1 MAATELGKAYVQ
13 IMPSARGIS
22 GSITKELAPETEAA
36 GTKTGKGFAGKLAK
50 GLAAG
55 GAAIAS
61 RSASVISGIVQGAKG
76 VSEYGDTVD
85 KMSQKLGLS
94 SDAYQKWDYVLN
106 LAGTDMGSMTT
117 GLKTLTNKF
126 DDAKNGSA
134 GAQEMFSKLGISM
147 EDASKMSREDLFQAA
162 ITGLQGMEDTTERAA
177 LANDLFGK
185 SGQNLAPLFNQSAKA
200 TKEQMALAE
209 KYGMVMPEATVKAS
223 AAFQDSLTTMQGAST
238 GLKNRLLGEFLPSMT
253 KVTDGLGKL
262 FVGDLSGINDLSN
275 GVSGFASKV
284 GELAKK
290 LLPIVAK
297 TLSQIVTKAIAIAP
311 KLLASGGKMLMSI
324 ASGIQGAMPTLTSK
338 LPQLLSNALKAAT
351 KALPGVLDSGVQ
363 IIGSLITGVYKTLPK
378 LITSIATFI
387 QTNLPTV
394 ASHAGQLM
402 ITIGKALITNLP
414 AIAAALLKLSLAI
427 IKGVASIAV
436 KLVKSGLSMMKSL
449 ASGILRGVKSTVGG
463 VLKGIWNAVKKTATT
478 VFKQLQTVVTARMN
492 AIKKSI
498 TTVWKAVKTWLSK
511 TWTNIKSAAS
521 RVWTAIKNAVMRPIN
536 AAKSLLSGAW
546 SAIRSAASAAWT
558 KAKSTAST
566 VWNAIKNAI
575 YNPIKSAKS
584 SLSSVVGAI
593 KSALSNAWSNIK
605 SKASSTWNAIKNAIH
620 KPIMAAK
627 SKVNSVVHGIKNAM
641 GKLSSIKGKVS
652 GIFKSIKDKI
662 TSPISSAKDKISS
675 VISRIKSLFSGL
687 HLTIPKPKI
696 PKISVSGGKA
706 PFGIGGKGSLPSFHV
721 SWAASGGI
729 MNRPTLF
736 GGGEAGP
743 EAILPLDPF
752 WKRLDQMADN
762 IVSGVA
768 TVAAANAGGGGDIH
782 LDVYLYPSGPKM
794 MEQIVKAYDTGKRR
808 LG

>member
-1 MAATELGKAYVQ
+1 MSTELGKAYVQ
-13 IMPSARGIS
+13 IVPSAKGIS
-22 GSITKELAPETEAA
+22 GSITKELSPETEAA
-36 GTKTGKGFAGKLAK
+36 GQKTGKGFAGKLAK
-50 GLAAG
+50 GLAVG
-55 GAAIAS
+55 GAAIAAG
-61 RSASVISGIVQGAKG
+61 SAAALVGIVKGAKG
-76 VSEYGDTVD
+76 VSEYGDNVD

-126 DDAKNGSA
+126 DDAKNGSE

-162 ITGLQGMEDTTERAA
+162 INGLQGMEDTTERAA

-253 KVTDGLGKL
+253 KITDGLGKL
-262 FVGDLSGINDLSN
+262 FVGDMSGINDLSN
-275 GVSGFASKV
+275 GISGFAGKV

-575 YNPIKSAKS
+575 FNPIKSAKS

>member
-1 MAATELGKAYVQ
+1 MSTELGKAYVQ
-13 IMPSARGIS
+13 IVPSAKGIS
-22 GSITKELAPETEAA
+22 GSITKELSPETEAA
-36 GTKTGKGFAGKLAK
+36 GQKTGKGFAGKLAK
-50 GLAAG
+50 GLAVG
-55 GAAIAS
+55 GAAIAAG
-61 RSASVISGIVQGAKG
+61 SAAALVGIVKGAKD
-76 VSEYGDTVD
+76 VSEYGDNVD

-126 DDAKNGSA
+126 DDAKNGSE

-297 TLSQIVTKAIAIAP
+297 TLSQIVTKAVEVAP
-311 KLLASGGKMLMSI
+311 KLLASGGKMLVSI
-324 ASGIQGAMPTLTSK
+324 ADGIKGAMPKFSSQF
-338 LPQLLSNALKAAT
+338 PQMLNNAVRSAT
-351 KALPGVLDSGVQ
+351 KALPGVLESGVQ
-363 IIGSLITGVYKTLPK
+363 IISSLVSGALKALPK
-378 LITSIATFI
+378 LTESIGTFI
-387 QTNLPTV
+387 QLNLPTI
-394 ASHAGQLM
+394 AAKAGKLM
-402 ITIGKALITNLP
+402 LSIGKALITNLP
-414 AIAAALLKLSLAI
+414 AIVAAMFKLHRTIISSIASLAI
-427 IKGVASIAV
+427 
-436 KLVKSGLSMMKSL
+436 KLIKSGLSMMKSL

-511 TWTNIKSAAS
+511 TWTSIKSAAS

>member
-1 MAATELGKAYVQ
+1 MSTELGKAYVQ
-13 IMPSARGIS
+13 IVPSAKGIS
-22 GSITKELAPETEAA
+22 GSITKELSPETEAA
-36 GTKTGKGFAGKLAK
+36 GQKTGKGFAGKLAK
-50 GLAAG
+50 GLAVG
-55 GAAIAS
+55 GAAIAAG
-61 RSASVISGIVQGAKG
+61 SAAALVGIVKGAKG
-76 VSEYGDTVD
+76 VSEYGDNVD

-126 DDAKNGSA
+126 DDAKNGSE

-253 KVTDGLGKL
+253 KITDGLGKL
-262 FVGDLSGINDLSN
+262 FVGDMSGINDLSN
-275 GVSGFASKV
+275 GISGFAGKV
-284 GELAKK
+284 GEMAKK

-492 AIKKSI
+492 ATKKSI

-511 TWTNIKSAAS
+511 TWTNIKSTAS
-521 RVWTAIKNAVMRPIN
+521 RVWTAVKNAVMRPIN

>member
-1 MAATELGKAYVQ
+1 MSTELGKAYVQ
-13 IMPSARGIS
+13 IVPSAKGIS
-22 GSITKELAPETEAA
+22 GSITSELSPETEAA
-36 GTKTGKGFAGKLAK
+36 GQKTGKGFAGKLAK
-50 GLAAG
+50 GLAVG
-55 GAAIAS
+55 GAAIAAG
-61 RSASVISGIVQGAKG
+61 SAAALVGIVKGAKG
-76 VSEYGDTVD
+76 VSEYGDNVD

-126 DDAKNGSA
+126 DDAKNGSE

-200 TKEQMALAE
+200 TKEQMDLAE

-297 TLSQIVTKAIAIAP
+297 TLSQIVTKAVEVAP
-311 KLLASGGKMLMSI
+311 KLLASGGKMLSSI
-324 ASGIQGAMPTLTSK
+324 ADGIKGAMPKFSSQF
-338 LPQLLSNALKAAT
+338 PQMLNNAVRSAT
-351 KALPGVLDSGVQ
+351 KALPGVLESGVQ
-363 IIGSLITGVYKTLPK
+363 IISSLVSGALKALPK
-378 LITSIATFI
+378 LTESIGTFI
-387 QTNLPTV
+387 QLNLPTI
-394 ASHAGQLM
+394 AAKAGKLM
-402 ITIGKALITNLP
+402 LSIGKALITNLP
-414 AIAAALLKLSLAI
+414 AIVAAMFKLHRTIINSIASLAI
-427 IKGVASIAV
+427 
-436 KLVKSGLSMMKSL
+436 KLIKSGLSMMKSL

-511 TWTNIKSAAS
+511 TWTNIKSTAS
-521 RVWTAIKNAVMRPIN
+521 RVWTAVKNAVMRPIN

>member
-1 MAATELGKAYVQ
+1 MSTELGKAYVQ
-13 IMPSARGIS
+13 IVPSAKGIS
-22 GSITKELAPETEAA
+22 GSITKELSPETEAA
-36 GTKTGKGFAGKLAK
+36 GQKTGKGFAGKLAK
-50 GLAAG
+50 GLAVG
-55 GAAIAS
+55 GAAIAA
-61 RSASVISGIVQGAKG
+61 RSADALVGIVKGAKG
-76 VSEYGDTVD
+76 VSEYGDNVD

-126 DDAKNGSA
+126 DDAKNGSE

-253 KVTDGLGKL
+253 KITDGLGKL
-262 FVGDLSGINDLSN
+262 FVGDMSGINDLSN
-275 GVSGFASKV
+275 GISGFAGKV

-414 AIAAALLKLSLAI
+414 AIAAALLKLSMAI

-492 AIKKSI
+492 ATKKSI

-511 TWTNIKSAAS
+511 TWTNIKSTAS
-521 RVWTAIKNAVMRPIN
+521 RVWTAVKNAVMRPIN

>member
-1 MAATELGKAYVQ
+1 MSTELGKAYVQ
-13 IMPSARGIS
+13 IVPSAKGIS
-22 GSITKELAPETEAA
+22 GSITKELSPETEAA
-36 GTKTGKGFAGKLAK
+36 GQKTGKGFAGKLAK
-50 GLAAG
+50 GLAVG
-55 GAAIAS
+55 GAAIAAG
-61 RSASVISGIVQGAKG
+61 SAAALVGIVKGAKG
-76 VSEYGDTVD
+76 VSEYGDNVD

-126 DDAKNGSA
+126 DDAKNGSE

-162 ITGLQGMEDTTERAA
+162 INGLQGMEDTTERAA

-253 KVTDGLGKL
+253 KITDGLGKL
-262 FVGDLSGINDLSN
+262 FVGDMSGINDLSN
-275 GVSGFASKV
+275 GISGFAGKV
-284 GELAKK
+284 GEMAKK

-511 TWTNIKSAAS
+511 TWTNIKSTAS
-521 RVWTAIKNAVMRPIN
+521 RVWTAVKNAVMRPIN

>member
-1 MAATELGKAYVQ
+1 MSTELGKAYVQ
-13 IMPSARGIS
+13 IVPSAKGIS
-22 GSITKELAPETEAA
+22 GSITKELSPETEAA
-36 GTKTGKGFAGKLAK
+36 GQKTGKGFAGKLAK
-50 GLAAG
+50 GLAVG
-55 GAAIAS
+55 GAAIAAG
-61 RSASVISGIVQGAKG
+61 SADALVGIVKGAKG
-76 VSEYGDTVD
+76 VSEYGDNVD

-126 DDAKNGSA
+126 DDAKNGSE

-162 ITGLQGMEDTTERAA
+162 INGLQGMEDTTERAA

-253 KVTDGLGKL
+253 KITDGLGKL
-262 FVGDLSGINDLSN
+262 FVGDMSGINDLSN
-275 GVSGFASKV
+275 GISGFAGKV
-284 GELAKK
+284 GEMAKK

-492 AIKKSI
+492 ATKKSI

-511 TWTNIKSAAS
+511 TWTNIKSTAS
-521 RVWTAIKNAVMRPIN
+521 RVWTAVKNAVMRPIN

>member
-1 MAATELGKAYVQ
+1 MSTELGKAYVQ
-13 IMPSARGIS
+13 IVPTAKGIS
-22 GSITKELAPETEAA
+22 GSITKELSPETEAA
-36 GTKTGKGFAGKLAK
+36 GQKTGKGFAGKLAK
-50 GLAAG
+50 GLAVG
-55 GAAIAS
+55 GAAIAAG
-61 RSASVISGIVQGAKG
+61 SAAALVGIVKGAKG
-76 VSEYGDTVD
+76 VSEYGDNVD

-126 DDAKNGSA
+126 DDAKNGSE

-162 ITGLQGMEDTTERAA
+162 INGLQGMEDTTERAA

-253 KVTDGLGKL
+253 KITDGLGKL
-262 FVGDLSGINDLSN
+262 FVGDMSGINDLSN
-275 GVSGFASKV
+275 GISGFAGKV
-284 GELAKK
+284 GELSKK

-363 IIGSLITGVYKTLPK
+363 IISSLVSGALKALPK
-378 LITSIATFI
+378 LTESIGTFI
-387 QTNLPTV
+387 QLNLPTI
-394 ASHAGQLM
+394 AAKAGKLM
-402 ITIGKALITNLP
+402 LSIGKALITNLP
-414 AIAAALLKLSLAI
+414 AIVAAMFKLHRTIISSIATLAI
-427 IKGVASIAV
+427 
-436 KLVKSGLSMMKSL
+436 KLIKSGLSMMKSL

-511 TWTNIKSAAS
+511 TWTSIKSAAS

-536 AAKSLLSGAW
+536 AAKSMLSGAW

-605 SKASSTWNAIKNAIH
+605 SKASSTWNAIKNAIQ

>member
-1 MAATELGKAYVQ
+1 MSTELGKAYVQ
-13 IMPSARGIS
+13 IVPSAKGIS
-22 GSITKELAPETEAA
+22 GSITKELSPETEAA
-36 GTKTGKGFAGKLAK
+36 GQKTGKGFAGKLAK
-50 GLAAG
+50 GLAVG
-55 GAAIAS
+55 GAAIAAG
-61 RSASVISGIVQGAKG
+61 SAAALVGIVKGAKG
-76 VSEYGDTVD
+76 VSEYGDNVD

-126 DDAKNGSA
+126 DDAKNGSE

-253 KVTDGLGKL
+253 KITDGLGKL
-262 FVGDLSGINDLSN
+262 FVGDMSGINDLSN
-275 GVSGFASKV
+275 GISGFAGKV
-284 GELAKK
+284 GEMAKK

>member
-1 MAATELGKAYVQ
+1 MSTELGKAYVQ
-13 IMPSARGIS
+13 IVPSAKGIS
-22 GSITKELAPETEAA
+22 GSITSELSPETEAA
-36 GTKTGKGFAGKLAK
+36 GQKTGKGFAGKLAK
-50 GLAAG
+50 GLAVG
-55 GAAIAS
+55 GAAIAAG
-61 RSASVISGIVQGAKG
+61 SAAALVGIVKGAKG
-76 VSEYGDTVD
+76 VSEYGDNVD

-126 DDAKNGSA
+126 DDAKNGSE

-200 TKEQMALAE
+200 TKEQMDLAE

-297 TLSQIVTKAIAIAP
+297 TLSQIVTKAVEVAP
-311 KLLASGGKMLMSI
+311 KLLASGGKMLSSI
-324 ASGIQGAMPTLTSK
+324 ADGIKGAMPKFSSQF
-338 LPQLLSNALKAAT
+338 PQMLNNAVRSAT
-351 KALPGVLDSGVQ
+351 KALPGVLESGVQ
-363 IIGSLITGVYKTLPK
+363 IISSLVSGALKALPK
-378 LITSIATFI
+378 LTESIGTFI
-387 QTNLPTV
+387 QLNLPTI
-394 ASHAGQLM
+394 AAKAGKLM
-402 ITIGKALITNLP
+402 LSIGKALITNLP
-414 AIAAALLKLSLAI
+414 AIVAAMFKLHRTIINSIASLAI
-427 IKGVASIAV
+427 
-436 KLVKSGLSMMKSL
+436 KLIKSGLSMMKSL

-511 TWTNIKSAAS
+511 TWTNIKSTAS
-521 RVWTAIKNAVMRPIN
+521 RVWTAVKNAVMRPIN

-675 VISRIKSLFSGL
+675 VISRIKSMFSGL
-687 HLTIPKPKI
+687 HITIPKPKV